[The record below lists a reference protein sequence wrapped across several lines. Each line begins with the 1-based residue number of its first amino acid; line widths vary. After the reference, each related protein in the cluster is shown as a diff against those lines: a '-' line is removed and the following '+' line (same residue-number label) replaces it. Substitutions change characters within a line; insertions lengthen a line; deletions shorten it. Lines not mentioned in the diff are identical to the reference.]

1 MPRLTDRLLAG
12 LTLPE
17 GKKDRLVFDDAC
29 PGLGVRVSR
38 TGRSFIVQWVDRAT
52 GRNMR
57 EPLGRWGAITIEQAR
72 TAARARLAAI
82 AEGRDLRAERAERR
96 AQAEA
101 EKAERALT
109 LASLIDTWADLH
121 LKSRRPGY
129 AGEAV
134 RALRYAFAER
144 LDDPARTLPRA
155 EVLARLDGLL
165 RAGKEAMAGR
175 TLAYGRACYAWAEKR
190 GMVAENP
197 FAGLPVPAGNAARDR
212 VLDDG
217 ELAALWAAAD
227 REGWPF
233 GPFAK
238 VLLLTLQRRD
248 EVAGMRWAEISPDGT
263 TWTLPGTRMKK
274 GKAHVVHLA
283 EPVRAILAGL
293 PRFEG
298 SAFVFTTTGR
308 TPISGLSRAKAR
320 LDALSGVTGWRYH
333 DFRRSG
339 VSWLAGAGFNP
350 LVADLL
356 LAHKPSTLRGAA
368 AVYQRAEMLPERAR
382 ALDAWAA
389 HLLALAAGNA
399 EPANVVALRA

>member
-29 PGLGVRVSR
+29 PGLGVRVTR
-38 TGRSFIVQWVDRAT
+38 TGRAFLVQVTDPAT
-52 GRNMR
+52 GRKLR

-72 TAARARLAAI
+72 TAARARLAAV

-96 AQAEA
+96 AKAEA

-197 FAGLPVPAGNAARDR
+197 FAGLPVPAANAARDR
-212 VLDDG
+212 VLDDA
-217 ELAALWAAAD
+217 EIAALWAAAD

-263 TWTLPGTRMKK
+263 TWTIPGARMKK

-283 EPVRAILAGL
+283 EPVRAILASL

-298 SAFVFTTTGR
+298 SAYVFTTTGR
-308 TPISGLSRAKAR
+308 TPISGLSKAKAR
-320 LDALSGVTGWRYH
+320 LDTLSGVTGWRYH

-339 VSWLAGAGFNP
+339 VSWLAGAGVNP

-356 LAHKPSTLRGAA
+356 LAHKPSTLHGAA
-368 AVYQRAEMLPERAR
+368 AVYQRAEMLPERER

-389 HLLALAAGNA
+389 HVTALAAGKA

>member
-1 MPRLTDRLLAG
+1 MIP
-12 LTLPE
+12 
-17 GKKDRLVFDDAC
+17 
-29 PGLGVRVSR
+29 
-38 TGRSFIVQWVDRAT
+38 
-52 GRNMR
+52 
-57 EPLGRWGAITIEQAR
+57 
-72 TAARARLAAI
+72 RAR
-82 AEGRDLRAERAERR
+82 
-96 AQAEA
+96 
-101 EKAERALT
+101 
-109 LASLIDTWADLH
+109 
-121 LKSRRPGY
+121 
-129 AGEAV
+129 
-134 RALRYAFAER
+134 
-144 LDDPARTLPRA
+144 LPRA

-197 FAGLPVPAGNAARDR
+197 FAGLPVPAANAARDR
-212 VLDDG
+212 VLDDA
-217 ELAALWAAAD
+217 EIAALWAAAD

-263 TWTLPGTRMKK
+263 TWTIPGARMKK

-283 EPVRAILAGL
+283 EPVRAILASL

-298 SAFVFTTTGR
+298 SAYVFTTTGR
-308 TPISGLSRAKAR
+308 TPISGLSKAKAR
-320 LDALSGVTGWRYH
+320 LDTLSGVTGWRYH

-339 VSWLAGAGFNP
+339 VSWLAGAGVNP

-356 LAHKPSTLRGAA
+356 LAHKPSTLHGAA
-368 AVYQRAEMLPERAR
+368 AVYQRAEMLPERER

-389 HLLALAAGNA
+389 HVTALAAGKA

>member
-29 PGLGVRVSR
+29 PGLGVRVTR
-38 TGRSFIVQWVDRAT
+38 TGRAFLVQVTDPAT
-52 GRNMR
+52 GRKLR

-72 TAARARLAAI
+72 TAARARLAAV

-96 AQAEA
+96 AKAEV

-175 TLAYGRACYAWAEKR
+175 TLAYGRACYAWAVKR

-212 VLDDG
+212 VLDDA
-217 ELAALWAAAD
+217 EIAAIWAAAD

-263 TWTLPGTRMKK
+263 AWTIPGSRMKK
-274 GKAHVVHLA
+274 GKAHVVHHA
-283 EPVRAILAGL
+283 EPVRAILAVL

-298 SAFVFTTTGR
+298 SAYVFTTTGR
-308 TPISGLSRAKAR
+308 TPISGLSKAKAR
-320 LDALSGVTGWRYH
+320 LDTLSGVTGWRYH

-339 VSWLAGAGFNP
+339 VSWLAGAGVNP

-356 LAHKPSTLRGAA
+356 LAHKPSTLHGAA
-368 AVYQRAEMLPERAR
+368 AVYQRAEMLPERTR

-389 HLLALAAGNA
+389 HVTALAAGKA

>member
-29 PGLGVRVSR
+29 PGLGVRVTR
-38 TGRSFIVQWVDRAT
+38 TGRAFLVQVTDPAT
-52 GRNMR
+52 GRKLR

-72 TAARARLAAI
+72 TAARARLAAV

-144 LDDPARTLPRA
+144 LDGPARTLPRA

-165 RAGKEAMAGR
+165 RTGKEAMAGR

-212 VLDDG
+212 VLDDA
-217 ELAALWAAAD
+217 ELAAIWAAAD

-238 VLLLTLQRRD
+238 ALLLTLQRRD

-263 TWTLPGTRMKK
+263 TWTIPAARMKK

-298 SAFVFTTTGR
+298 SAYVFTTTGR
-308 TPISGLSRAKAR
+308 TPISGLSKAKAR

-333 DFRRSG
+333 DFRRTG

-356 LAHKPSTLRGAA
+356 LAHRPSTLRGAA
-368 AVYQRAEMLPERAR
+368 AVYQRAEMLPERAL
-382 ALDAWAA
+382 ALAAWAA
-389 HLLALAAGNA
+389 HVTTLAAGKA